1 MNYSESPPQ
10 AGEFLRLTLGFLAK
24 HNLSATPVNYT
35 VWYEYASGKNPKLI
49 QAINQMLEN
58 KLPLSSNHVET
69 LYQKFIS
76 DGDRVV
82 ISRLLTKLNLML
94 REITSHVLETEGDLS
109 AHGQAL
115 DKLADQMKDI
125 HDFDDV
131 KNIIDEMLDTTKAII
146 QSGSRLQTRMKVS
159 SEDLKQLH
167 KELEVSQKEARTDAL
182 TGLTNRRGLE
192 RRLEIERIRARQN
205 NAPFS
210 VIMLDIDHF
219 KAVNDTFGHLV
230 GDSLLKGFA
239 AILSSQ
245 VRRNDLAARYGG
257 EEFVILL
264 PETTV
269 EGAYVVSEKIR
280 NILCKKE
287 WTIKE
292 SGKRI
297 GQIKASMGIAQHKL
311 NETGNQVIT
320 RADEAMYH
328 AKSTGRDRI
337 VIHSDLRMHS
347 TSTN

>member
-1 MNYSESPPQ
+1 MDYSESNTQ

-24 HNLSATPVNYT
+24 HNLPATPVNYT
-35 VWYEYASGKNPKLI
+35 VWYEYASGKNPKLR
-49 QAINQMLEN
+49 QAIDQMLEKKLSLN
-58 KLPLSSNHVET
+58 KNQVEG

-94 REITSHVLETEGDLS
+94 REITMYVVETEGDLS
-109 AHGQAL
+109 AHGQTL
-115 DKLADQMKDI
+115 DNLSDQIEDI
-125 HDFDDV
+125 HDFDGV
-131 KNIIDEMLDTTKAII
+131 KKVIDQMLDTTKAII

-167 KELEVSQKEARTDAL
+167 KELEVSQKEARTDSL

-192 RRLEIERIRARQN
+192 KRLEIERIRARQN

-239 AILSSQ
+239 ALLSSQ
-245 VRRNDLAARYGG
+245 LRRNDLAARYGG
-257 EEFVILL
+257 EEFLILL
-264 PETTV
+264 PETNV
-269 EGAYVVSEKIR
+269 EGAYTVSEKIR

-287 WTIKE
+287 WTIKG
-292 SGKRI
+292 SQKRI
-297 GQIKASMGIAQHKL
+297 GQIKASMGIAQYKL
-311 NETGNQVIT
+311 DETGNEVIT
-320 RADEAMYH
+320 RADKAMYH
-328 AKSTGRDRI
+328 AKNTGRDRI
-337 VIHSDLRMHS
+337 VIHSDLDLKV
-347 TSTN
+347 

>member
-1 MNYSESPPQ
+1 MNYTESGPQ
-10 AGEFLRLTLGFLAK
+10 AGEFLRLTLGFLSK

-35 VWYEYASGKNPKLI
+35 VWYEYASGKNPKLKETI
-49 QAINQMLEN
+49 DRMLEN
-58 KLPLSSNHVET
+58 KLPLNNKHVET

-82 ISRLLTKLNLML
+82 IARLLTKLNLML
-94 REITSHVLETEGDLS
+94 HEITTHVVETEEDLS
-109 AHGQAL
+109 THGQAL
-115 DKLADQMKDI
+115 DHLADQI
-125 HDFDDV
+125 RGVQDFDDV
-131 KNIIDEMLDTTKAII
+131 KNIIDQMLDTTKAII

-159 SEDLKQLH
+159 SQDLKQLH
-167 KELEVSQKEARTDAL
+167 KDLEVSQQEARTDSL

-192 RRLEIERIRARQN
+192 KRLEIERIRARQN

-239 AILSSQ
+239 AVLSSQ

-257 EEFVILL
+257 EEFLIIL
-264 PETTV
+264 PETNL
-269 EGAYVVSEKIR
+269 EGAYAVADKIR
-280 NILCKKE
+280 TILCKKE

-292 SGKRI
+292 SGKSI
-297 GQIKASMGIAQHKL
+297 GSIKASMGISQYKL
-311 NETGNQVIT
+311 GETGNQVIQ

-328 AKSTGRDRI
+328 AKNTGRDRI
-337 VIHSDLRMHS
+337 VIHSEL
-347 TSTN
+347 TSA

>member
-1 MNYSESPPQ
+1 MNYSESNSQ
-10 AGEFLRLTLGFLAK
+10 AGEFLRLTLGFLAQ

-35 VWYEYASGKNPKLI
+35 VWYEYASGKNPKLRQTI
-49 QAINQMLEN
+49 DLMLEKN
-58 KLPLSSNHVET
+58 LPFNSNHVET

-94 REITSHVLETEGDLS
+94 REIGTYVVETEGDLS

-115 DKLADQMKDI
+115 DSLADQMKSIQDY
-125 HDFDDV
+125 DDV
-131 KNIIDEMLDTTKAII
+131 KNIIDQMLDTTKAII

-159 SEDLKQLH
+159 SEDLKQLN
-167 KELEVSQKEARTDAL
+167 KELEISQKEARTDSL

-192 RRLEIERIRARQN
+192 KRLEIERIRARQN
-205 NAPFS
+205 NSPFS
-210 VIMLDIDHF
+210 VVMLDIDHF

-239 AILSSQ
+239 DILSNL

-257 EEFVILL
+257 EEFLILL
-264 PETTV
+264 PETNV
-269 EGAYVVSEKIR
+269 EGAYAVSEKIR
-280 NILCKKE
+280 AILCKKD
-287 WTIKE
+287 WTIKD

-297 GQIKASMGIAQHKL
+297 GQIKASMGIAQYKL
-311 NETGNQVIT
+311 GETQNEVIT

-337 VIHSDLRMHS
+337 VIHSDLKAC
-347 TSTN
+347 

>member
-1 MNYSESPPQ
+1 MNYRESNSQ
-10 AGEFLRLTLGFLAK
+10 AGEFLRLTLGFLAQ

-35 VWYEYASGKNPKLI
+35 VWYEYASGKNPKLRQTI
-49 QAINQMLEN
+49 DQMLKK
-58 KLPLSSNHVET
+58 KLPLSNRHVET

-94 REITSHVLETEGDLS
+94 REITSHVVETEGDLS
-109 AHGQAL
+109 THGHTL
-115 DKLADQMKDI
+115 EGLADQIKEI
-125 HDFDDV
+125 HDFDGV
-131 KNIIDEMLDTTKAII
+131 KEIIDQMLDTTKAII
-146 QSGSRLQTRMKVS
+146 QSGSRLQTRMQVS

-167 KELEVSQKEARTDAL
+167 KELEISQKEARTDSL

-192 RRLEIERIRARQN
+192 KRLEIERIRARQN

-219 KAVNDTFGHLV
+219 KAVNDNFGHLV
-230 GDSLLKGFA
+230 GDSLLRGFA
-239 AILSSQ
+239 DILSSL

-257 EEFVILL
+257 EEFLILL
-264 PETTV
+264 PETNV
-269 EGAYVVSEKIR
+269 EGAYAVSEKIR
-280 NILCKKE
+280 AILLKKE
-287 WTIKE
+287 WAIKE

-297 GQIKASMGIAQHKL
+297 GQIKASMGIAQYKL
-311 NETGNQVIT
+311 GETGNEVIT

-337 VIHSDLRMHS
+337 VIYSDLKA
-347 TSTN
+347 

>member
-1 MNYSESPPQ
+1 MNYSESNSQ
-10 AGEFLRLTLGFLAK
+10 AGEFLRLTLGFLAQ

-35 VWYEYASGKNPKLI
+35 VWYEYASGKNSKLR
-49 QAINQMLEN
+49 QAIDRMLEK
-58 KLPLSSNHVET
+58 KLPLNNNHVET

-94 REITSHVLETEGDLS
+94 REISTYVVETEGDLS
-109 AHGQAL
+109 THGQAL
-115 DKLADQMKDI
+115 DSLSDQMKEIQDY
-125 HDFDDV
+125 DDV
-131 KNIIDEMLDTTKAII
+131 KNIINQMLDTTKAII

-167 KELEVSQKEARTDAL
+167 KELEISQKEARTDSL

-192 RRLEIERIRARQN
+192 KRLEIERIRARQN
-205 NAPFS
+205 NSPFS
-210 VIMLDIDHF
+210 VVMLDIDHF

-239 AILSSQ
+239 DILSNL

-257 EEFVILL
+257 EEFLILL
-264 PETTV
+264 PETNV
-269 EGAYVVSEKIR
+269 EGAYAVSEKIR
-280 NILCKKE
+280 AILCKKE
-287 WTIKE
+287 WAIKD

-297 GQIKASMGIAQHKL
+297 GQIKASMGIAQYKL
-311 NETGNQVIT
+311 GETGNEVIT

-337 VIHSDLRMHS
+337 VIHSDL
-347 TSTN
+347 NAC

>member
-1 MNYSESPPQ
+1 MNYSESSSQ
-10 AGEFLRLTLGFLAK
+10 AGEFLRLTLGFLAQ

-35 VWYEYASGKNPKLI
+35 VWYEYASGKNPKLKQTI
-49 QAINQMLEN
+49 DQMLKK
-58 KLPLSSNHVET
+58 KLPLNNNHVEV

-94 REITSHVLETEGDLS
+94 REITSHVVETEGDLS
-109 AHGQAL
+109 SHGQTL
-115 DKLADQMKDI
+115 DSLAAQIKET
-125 HDFDDV
+125 HDFDGV
-131 KNIIDEMLDTTKAII
+131 KEIIDQMLDTTRAII

-167 KELEVSQKEARTDAL
+167 KELEISQKEARTDSL

-192 RRLEIERIRARQN
+192 KRLEIERIRARQN
-205 NAPFS
+205 NSPFS

-239 AILSSQ
+239 DILSGL
-245 VRRNDLAARYGG
+245 VRRNDLATRYGG
-257 EEFVILL
+257 EEFLILL
-264 PETTV
+264 PETNV
-269 EGAYVVSEKIR
+269 EGAYAVSEKIR
-280 NILCKKE
+280 NILCEKE
-287 WTIKE
+287 WTIKD

-297 GQIKASMGIAQHKL
+297 GQVRASMGIAQYKL
-311 NETGNQVIT
+311 GETGNEVIT

-328 AKSTGRDRI
+328 AKNTGRDRI
-337 VIHSDLRMHS
+337 VIHSDLK
-347 TSTN
+347 T

>member
-1 MNYSESPPQ
+1 MNYSESSLQ

-35 VWYEYASGKNPKLI
+35 VWYEYASGKNPKLR
-49 QAINQMLEN
+49 QAIDRMLEN
-58 KLPLSSNHVET
+58 KLSLNNKHVEA

-76 DGDRVV
+76 DGDRMV
-82 ISRLLTKLNLML
+82 ISRLLTKINLML
-94 REITSHVLETEGDLS
+94 REITTHVVETEGDLS
-109 AHGQAL
+109 THGQIL
-115 DKLADQMKDI
+115 DSLSDQMKGI
-125 HDFDDV
+125 HDFDGV
-131 KNIIDEMLDTTKAII
+131 KDIIDQMIDTTKAII

-167 KELEVSQKEARTDAL
+167 KELETSQQEARTDSL

-192 RRLEIERIRARQN
+192 KRLEIEQIRAHQN

-219 KAVNDTFGHLV
+219 KTVNDTFGHLV

-239 AILSSQ
+239 AVLSSQ

-257 EEFVILL
+257 EEFLIIL
-264 PETTV
+264 PETNV
-269 EGAYVVSEKIR
+269 EGAYAVAEKIR
-280 NILCKKE
+280 TILSKKE

-297 GQIKASMGIAQHKL
+297 GQIKASIGIAQYKQL
-311 NETGNQVIT
+311 DETAKEVVN
-320 RADEAMYH
+320 RADQAMYH
-328 AKSTGRDRI
+328 AKNTGRDRI
-337 VIHSDLRMHS
+337 VIHSDL
-347 TSTN
+347 NA